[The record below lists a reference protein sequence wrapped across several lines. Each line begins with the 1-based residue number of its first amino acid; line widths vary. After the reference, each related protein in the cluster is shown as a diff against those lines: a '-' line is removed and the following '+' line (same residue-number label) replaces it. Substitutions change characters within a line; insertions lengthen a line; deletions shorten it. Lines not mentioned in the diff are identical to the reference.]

1 MAPFCAKMFIS
12 CGNERRAGER
22 LFPTEWFNYEY
33 RRTSKEFFG
42 EVFHAHSQMELTY
55 VHQGRGL
62 LIIEGKSYSIEPNT
76 LLLFPPF
83 QMHRIQIQ
91 VTQEE
96 PFIRSVLLFE
106 PAVLQGY
113 LNDFP
118 SLKSFFQRILR
129 QQSNIHPVHAMAEN
143 TPFVALLRQF
153 NEISRSMREGEFEE
167 NMGVFLLSLVHQLKQ
182 NPEGDASFLKK
193 HNHHVEDIM
202 QWIEEHYME
211 PFRLEELASALHL
224 SPYHVA
230 HLFKESTGTTIVAYT
245 QATRVRIACGL
256 LRKTS
261 LPLSEIGYQVGI
273 SNASYFSKVFRE
285 IMGVAPLA
293 YRQHLLK

>member
-1 MAPFCAKMFIS
+1 M
-12 CGNERRAGER
+12 
-22 LFPTEWFNYEY
+22 FPTEWFNYEY
-33 RRTSKEFFG
+33 RRTSKEFFK

-106 PAVLQGY
+106 PAVLQSY

-118 SLKSFFQRILR
+118 SLRSFFQRILR

-153 NEISRSMREGEFEE
+153 NETNTSMREGEFEE

-245 QATRVRIACGL
+245 QATRVRYACGL

-285 IMGVAPLA
+285 IMGVAPLS